1 MILLGSFL
9 TLRTCVQGACGRK
22 PSGRRR
28 RQRQERRAPSPAPPP
43 RNPPPSAA
51 PAPGR
56 RPTAIARARRAR
68 TQTRQIGSGAE
79 KISLLDDISS
89 QCPIVWGK

>member
-1 MILLGSFL
+1 MPKMVNYFEYQLVEFFS
-9 TLRTCVQGACGRK
+9 
-22 PSGRRR
+22 
-28 RQRQERRAPSPAPPP
+28 
-43 RNPPPSAA
+43 
-51 PAPGR
+51 APGR